1 MHPQMHA
8 SRRMVLAY
16 AMWQAVAGAVVAL
29 VLVWFA
35 PPHGGLGGAF
45 AALAGAAVV
54 ARGTV
59 VFGWRMFRPGIAP
72 VPQLARAWYSAEVLK
87 WLWVGC
93 GLWLALG
100 KVALAPLPVL
110 LGVIAAQ
117 IGFWV
122 GLARV
127 K

>member
-1 MHPQMHA
+1 MHPQMPA

-16 AMWQAVAGAVVAL
+16 AAWQAAAGALVAFGL
-29 VLVWFA
+29 AWLA
-35 PPHGGLGGAF
+35 PPHGGLRGAL

-54 ARGTV
+54 ASGTV

-72 VPQLARAWYSAEVLK
+72 VPQLARAWYAAEVLK

-100 KVALAPLPVL
+100 KAALAPLPVL

-117 IGFWV
+117 VGFWV

>member
-16 AMWQAVAGAVVAL
+16 ATWQAVAGVCVAF
-29 VLVWFA
+29 VLFWFA
-35 PPHGGLGGAF
+35 PPHGGLRGAL

-54 ARGTV
+54 AGGTV
-59 VFGWRMFRPGIAP
+59 VFGWRLFRPGIAP
-72 VPQLARAWYSAEVLK
+72 VPQLARAWYAAEVLK

-100 KVALAPLPVL
+100 KAALAPLPVV

-122 GLARV
+122 GLVRV
-127 K
+127 R